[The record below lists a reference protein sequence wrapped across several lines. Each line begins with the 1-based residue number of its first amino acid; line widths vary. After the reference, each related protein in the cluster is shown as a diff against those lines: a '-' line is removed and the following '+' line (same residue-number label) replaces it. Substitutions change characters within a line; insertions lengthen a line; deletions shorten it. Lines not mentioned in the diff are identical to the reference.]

1 MIRIFS
7 LVLLVL
13 LLPHYSF
20 TQDFANGFD
29 ALTITEGANGSKTY
43 SLSLKIL
50 ALMTGLTILPSLVL
64 GMTAFTR
71 IIIVMSILRQALG
84 TQQTPP
90 NQVLIAISLFLTFFV
105 MAPTFN
111 KIYSNVS
118 EPYKNGEINITE
130 AFQSGSNDLK
140 DFMDLEA

>member
-7 LVLLVL
+7 LVLLIV

-71 IIIVMSILRQALG
+71 IIIVMSILDKHL
-84 TQQTPP
+84 
-90 NQVLIAISLFLTFFV
+90 VLSKLHQIKFNCHFTFSY
-105 MAPTFN
+105 
-111 KIYSNVS
+111 ILCD
-118 EPYKNGEINITE
+118 
-130 AFQSGSNDLK
+130 GSNLQQDI
-140 DFMDLEA
+140 